1 MFSGQV
7 WHNSSTYYAK
17 DVLQVLQESLIV
29 DALQKN
35 LMAHTDSIYSFIGKK
50 PLDQNIG
57 LEKIL
62 LIFGNVILWP
72 GTVFP
77 EIGKVPRGGGCASGS
92 FMLLISWNMLR
103 PPCYS
108 VPPKNISVRFPF
120 ISIFVGLLA
129 N

>member
-1 MFSGQV
+1 
-7 WHNSSTYYAK
+7 
-17 DVLQVLQESLIV
+17 
-29 DALQKN
+29 
-35 LMAHTDSIYSFIGKK
+35 MAHTDSIYSFIGKK

-77 EIGKVPRGGGCASGS
+77 EIGKVPRGGGC
-92 FMLLISWNMLR
+92 ISWNMLR